1 MDVYHYLTPRG
12 VDVFQEWLDE
22 LSDLKGRIAVLRRV
36 DRLARGNMGDYK
48 FIAAGVWELRVDC
61 GPGYRVYFGR
71 QGKDLVLLLC
81 GGAKRTQAADIEDAT
96 HYWKDY
102 KGRMP

>member
-1 MDVYHYLTPRG
+1 MPMDVYHYLTPRG

-48 FIAAGVWELRVDC
+48 FIAAGVWEL
-61 GPGYRVYFGR
+61 
-71 QGKDLVLLLC
+71 
-81 GGAKRTQAADIEDAT
+81 
-96 HYWKDY
+96 
-102 KGRMP
+102 